1 MASSSSSSFTLRS
14 VLEKE
19 KLNGTNFI
27 DWIRNL
33 RIVLKQER
41 KDYVLENPIPPEPAA
56 NAPRAERDAYKK
68 HSDDAVDATCLML
81 ATMNSELQKQFEN
94 MMAFDIV
101 VQLKNLF
108 QAQARV
114 ERYEMTKAL
123 HECKMA
129 EGASVSSHVI
139 KMIGYIENLE
149 RLGFPYNQD
158 LAIDIILQSLPP
170 SYSSF
175 IMNYNMNGL
184 EKSLTELHGMLK
196 TAEQNIKHK
205 TSDVLLV
212 QKGKKTKKKR
222 KAKGKGHAKAES
234 SSKDRKPK
242 KPSATS
248 GATCFHCQDVGHWK
262 RNCPKY
268 LEDKKKGSLTS
279 TSGIYVIE
287 VNIAKCPS
295 NAWVLDTG
303 AGAHICSNM
312 QALQGSRTLA
322 RGEVQFCVGNGQ
334 RTLCSV

>member
-1 MASSSSSSFTLRS
+1 LRS

-81 ATMNSELQKQFEN
+81 ATMNSELQRQFEN

-114 ERYEMTKAL
+114 KRYEMTKAL

-158 LAIDIILQSLPP
+158 LSIDIILQPLPP

-196 TAEQNIKHK
+196 TAQQNIKHK

-212 QKGKKTKKKR
+212 QKR
-222 KAKGKGHAKAES
+222 K
-234 SSKDRKPK
+234 
-242 KPSATS
+242 
-248 GATCFHCQDVGHWK
+248 
-262 RNCPKY
+262 
-268 LEDKKKGSLTS
+268 
-279 TSGIYVIE
+279 
-287 VNIAKCPS
+287 
-295 NAWVLDTG
+295 
-303 AGAHICSNM
+303 
-312 QALQGSRTLA
+312 
-322 RGEVQFCVGNGQ
+322 
-334 RTLCSV
+334 

>member
-1 MASSSSSSFTLRS
+1 M
-14 VLEKE
+14 
-19 KLNGTNFI
+19 
-27 DWIRNL
+27 

-56 NAPRAERDAYKK
+56 NAPRVKRDAYKK

-139 KMIGYIENLE
+139 KMIGYIENFE
-149 RLGFPYNQD
+149 RLDFPYTQD

-212 QKGKKTKKKR
+212 QKGKKTKKK
-222 KAKGKGHAKAES
+222 
-234 SSKDRKPK
+234 
-242 KPSATS
+242 
-248 GATCFHCQDVGHWK
+248 
-262 RNCPKY
+262 
-268 LEDKKKGSLTS
+268 
-279 TSGIYVIE
+279 
-287 VNIAKCPS
+287 
-295 NAWVLDTG
+295 
-303 AGAHICSNM
+303 
-312 QALQGSRTLA
+312 
-322 RGEVQFCVGNGQ
+322 
-334 RTLCSV
+334 

>member
-1 MASSSSSSFTLRS
+1 MASSSSSNFTLRS
-14 VLEKE
+14 ILEKE

-33 RIVLKQER
+33 RIILKQER
-41 KDYVLENPIPPEPAA
+41 KDYILENPIPPEPAA
-56 NAPRAERDAYKK
+56 NAPCAERDAYKK
-68 HSDDAVDATCLML
+68 HSDDAVNATCLML

-108 QAQARV
+108 QAQTRV
-114 ERYEMTKAL
+114 KRYEMTKAL

-129 EGASVSSHVI
+129 EGASVSTHVI
-139 KMIGYIENLE
+139 KMIGYIDNLE
-149 RLGFPYNQD
+149 RLGFPYNRD
-158 LAIDIILQSLPP
+158 LAIDII
-170 SYSSF
+170 
-175 IMNYNMNGL
+175 NGL
-184 EKSLTELHGMLK
+184 EKSLIELHGMLK

-205 TSDVLLV
+205 TSNVLLV
-212 QKGKKTKKKR
+212 QKGKKPKKKR
-222 KAKGKGHAKAES
+222 KAKGKGHAKADS

-248 GATCFHCQDVGHWK
+248 SAACFHCQDVGHWK

-287 VNIAKCPS
+287 VNVARCPF
-295 NAWVLDTG
+295 NAWILDTG
-303 AGAHICSNM
+303 EGA
-312 QALQGSRTLA
+312 
-322 RGEVQFCVGNGQ
+322 
-334 RTLCSV
+334 